1 MQRVDR
7 RRFLSISLAALAG
20 ARARPSARALAE
32 ASEKTW
38 NPPVSIR
45 DRHLGAAGEKDCWTA
60 ARALGVDGLEVLVDD
75 DLSLPGLAR
84 AEKKYS
90 IADER
95 SIEEL
100 ATALERAKVKVTA
113 FCLSNRFDE
122 RPDLE
127 ARLTISTVRAA
138 KALAVPAVRIDVV
151 PHREAG
157 EGFLEST
164 ASILRKTLAETEA
177 TGVRLAVENHG
188 SLTNRPDFLDRL
200 FSAVESGRLGL
211 TLDTA
216 NFYWF
221 GHPLSRVYELYEKYA
236 ARTFHTHLKNIRYP
250 EDARERERPMGW
262 KYEEHVSPIDE
273 GDIDF
278 RRVLGILRKAG
289 YSGDLC
295 IEDEALGHFPAAK
308 HKEILAREVRF
319 LRSLL

>member
-1 MQRVDR
+1 MQRLHR

-20 ARARPSARALAE
+20 ARVRSSAPARAAE
-32 ASEKTW
+32 PAKTW
-38 NPPVSIR
+38 NPPIAVR
-45 DRHLGAAGEKDCWTA
+45 DRHLGAAGEKDCWAA

-75 DLSLPGLAR
+75 ELRLPGLFQP
-84 AEKKYS
+84 EKSYS
-90 IADER
+90 ISGER

-100 ATALERAKVKVTA
+100 AAALERARVKITA

-127 ARLTISTVRAA
+127 ARLTVSTVRAA
-138 KALAVPAVRIDVV
+138 KALGVPAVRIDVV
-151 PHREAG
+151 PHRGAG

-164 ASILRKTLAETEA
+164 AAILRKSLAETET

-188 SLTNRPDFLDRL
+188 DLTNRPDFLDRL
-200 FSAVESGRLGL
+200 FSAVGSDRLGL

-262 KYEEHVSPIDE
+262 KYEEHVAPIDE
-273 GDIDF
+273 GDLDF

-295 IEDEALGHFPAAK
+295 IEDEALGRFPAAK

-319 LRSLL
+319 LRGLL